1 MTPHEEKKRVLVVD
15 DDDYARCALERALSS
30 AGYEASSAASG
41 GEALAILHA
50 DPFDLMLVDDSLYDL
65 RLEDLLQS
73 LRSYEIQP
81 LVVVLEAV
89 PRMGAAARLVLL
101 GASDVVG
108 RWNSRRDII
117 ESVRN
122 CLESC
127 ALVRARA

>member
-1 MTPHEEKKRVLVVD
+1 MSLQEKKRVLVVD
-15 DDDYARCALERALSS
+15 DDDRARRALEWALSG

-50 DPFDLMLVDDSLYDL
+50 EPFDLMLVDDSLYDM

-89 PRMGAAARLVLL
+89 PRMGAAARLAAL
-101 GASDVVG
+101 GASEVVG
-108 RWNSRRDII
+108 RWNSRLEITEI
-117 ESVRN
+117 VRN
-122 CLESC
+122 CMESC
-127 ALVRARA
+127 ALGTTRA